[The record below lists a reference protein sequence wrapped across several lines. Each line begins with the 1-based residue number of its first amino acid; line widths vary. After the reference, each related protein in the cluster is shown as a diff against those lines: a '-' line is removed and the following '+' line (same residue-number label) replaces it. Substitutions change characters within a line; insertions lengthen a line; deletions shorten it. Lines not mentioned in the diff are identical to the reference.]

1 MRKSSKLHI
10 LVTGGA
16 GYIGSHVVK
25 QLIEYTAHDIT
36 IIDNLSTGH
45 RSTVNILQK
54 MIDEKYSNKKDKD
67 EKQKLLFIEEDLSN
81 FKVIERIFADN
92 YFDALIH
99 FAASIVVPESVENP
113 LKYYMNNTVNT
124 TNITKLCSEYNVNKM
139 VFSSTAAVY
148 GEPDFEKFREKNLDL
163 EITEETEL
171 APINPYGW
179 SKRMSEQVIRDTAYA
194 NSDFKYVIFRYF
206 NVAGADT
213 QNRIGQSF
221 PNATHLIKV
230 AAQTATG
237 QREKM
242 AIYGEDYDTP
252 DGTCIRDYIH
262 IDDLAFAHIMAL
274 EYLEEQGS
282 DTFNVGYGEG
292 YSVKEVIDTMKK
304 VSAVDFQVD
313 IAPKRAGDPAM
324 LISNN
329 TKIKN
334 AWENLQHSTLKERQ
348 EKLFNY
354 DNLEL
359 ICQTAL
365 DWEKKL
371 D

>member
-1 MRKSSKLHI
+1 MQTPSKLHI

-25 QLIEYTAHDIT
+25 QLIEYTSHDIT
-36 IIDNLSTGH
+36 VIDNLSTGH
-45 RSTVNILQK
+45 RSTINILQE
-54 MIDEKYSNKKDKD
+54 MIKSKK
-67 EKQKLLFIEEDLSN
+67 ETNNQKLSFIEQDLSD
-81 FKVIERIFADN
+81 FKAVERIFADN

-99 FAASIVVPESVENP
+99 FAASIVVPESVQNP
-113 LKYYMNNTVNT
+113 IKYYMNNTVNT
-124 TNITKLCSEYNVNKM
+124 TNITKLCNDYKVNKM
-139 VFSSTAAVY
+139 IFSSTAAVY
-148 GEPDFEKFREKNLDL
+148 GEPDFSLLKEQNLEL
-163 EITEETEL
+163 KMTEESLL

-179 SKRMSEQVIRDTAYA
+179 SKRMSEQVIRDTAFA
-194 NSDFKYVIFRYF
+194 NDDFEYVIFRYF

-213 QNRIGQSF
+213 KNRIGQSF

-230 AAQTATG
+230 AAQTAIG

-242 AIYGEDYDTP
+242 AIYGEDYDTA

-304 VSAVDFQVD
+304 VSGVDFQVD
-313 IAPKRAGDPAM
+313 MAEKRVGDPAM
-324 LISNN
+324 LISDNR
-329 TKIKN
+329 KIRE
-334 AWENLQHSTLKERQ
+334 AWESLQHSKLKERQ

-371 D
+371 NQE